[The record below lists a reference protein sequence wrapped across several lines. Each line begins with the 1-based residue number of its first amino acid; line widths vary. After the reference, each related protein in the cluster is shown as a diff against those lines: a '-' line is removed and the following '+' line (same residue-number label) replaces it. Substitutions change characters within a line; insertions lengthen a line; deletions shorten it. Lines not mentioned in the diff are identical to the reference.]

1 MPERYYALF
10 LWEICLL
17 MCKSC
22 LWVGAVQDKMLL
34 GMLKSL
40 GNLPAEVQM
49 SLIDRLGID
58 KKSISQLKPEEAASL
73 YMTLVEKAL
82 GDKSVD
88 SKKKVNSFYMKMSID
103 QMRAANGQVAIRY
116 GQLTDAK
123 SKDDLLS
130 TMPLLQSEFVT
141 HLFH

>member
-1 MPERYYALF
+1 
-10 LWEICLL
+10 
-17 MCKSC
+17 
-22 LWVGAVQDKMLL
+22 MLL